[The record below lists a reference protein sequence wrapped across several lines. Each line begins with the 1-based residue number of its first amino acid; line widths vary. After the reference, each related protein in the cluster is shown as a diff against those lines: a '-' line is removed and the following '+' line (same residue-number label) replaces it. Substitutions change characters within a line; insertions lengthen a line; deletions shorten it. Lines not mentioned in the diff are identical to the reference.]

1 MAELPKKRN
10 LTFDDIMFYKKEFED
25 LIFICEAFP
34 ITMEQIVKA
43 ATLLGKIAFWGKLDL
58 YTRILFDGAKD

>member
-1 MAELPKKRN
+1 
-10 LTFDDIMFYKKEFED
+10 MFYKKEFED

-58 YTRILFDGAKD
+58 YTSILFDGAKN